1 MGSENSVVEVGKYKV
16 ILCVMMSCVAW
27 HCSIQAFVAHCCYG
41 KQALRISHLIGVDV
55 FFLVILVSPP
65 PPQNPGGFFC
75 FLYFFSFFW
84 GV

>member
-55 FFLVILVSPP
+55 FFFSHPCVTP
-65 PPQNPGGFFC
+65 PPQY
-75 FLYFFSFFW
+75 L
-84 GV
+84 

>member
-65 PPQNPGGFFC
+65 PPNTSEGFTWF
-75 FLYFFSFFW
+75 
-84 GV
+84 